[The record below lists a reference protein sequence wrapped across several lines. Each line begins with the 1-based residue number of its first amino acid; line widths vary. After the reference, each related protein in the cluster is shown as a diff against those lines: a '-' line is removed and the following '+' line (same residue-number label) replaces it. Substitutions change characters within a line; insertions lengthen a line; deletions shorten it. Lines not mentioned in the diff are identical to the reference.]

1 MRINK
6 INIKNHVCSY
16 HFNNSIEAKKKADK
30 ILIDEKNFQDLMIY
44 FSRYVRNKSIKILIG
59 LYKIYI
65 IQNNMYQKI

>member
-16 HFNNSIEAKKKADK
+16 HCNNSIEAKKKADK

-44 FSRYVRNKSIKILIG
+44 FSRYVRNKSIKIL
-59 LYKIYI
+59 
-65 IQNNMYQKI
+65 